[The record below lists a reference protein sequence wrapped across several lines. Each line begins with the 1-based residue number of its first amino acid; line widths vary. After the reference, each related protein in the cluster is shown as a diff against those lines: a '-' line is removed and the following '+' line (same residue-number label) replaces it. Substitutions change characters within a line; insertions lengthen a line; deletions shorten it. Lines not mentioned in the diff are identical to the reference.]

1 MSHGGPGVFRDA
13 LAAMERAAALQ
24 REVDELRAELARARS
39 AGDAPPPP
47 PPPPAPAAPPPPDPS
62 ASLAR
67 RLASANAEIEDLRRQ
82 IVGLTNAN
90 AELEEENEHL
100 RREVARHAAYEAVP
114 LSDNRDA
121 VMRRLVE
128 ERDELL
134 AELRRAGRR

>member
-39 AGDAPPPP
+39 AGDA

-100 RREVARHAAYEAVP
+100 RREVARHVAYEAVP